1 MEFKNLRIKKNNTK
15 MKVTDKEQSNNES
28 KDFPLLKVI
37 VFSIYGLLI
46 YCIYYLIRFGI

>member
-1 MEFKNLRIKKNNTK
+1 MNVEKNK
-15 MKVTDKEQSNNES
+15 MIPEKDNEKSKE
-28 KDFPLLKVI
+28 FPLLKII